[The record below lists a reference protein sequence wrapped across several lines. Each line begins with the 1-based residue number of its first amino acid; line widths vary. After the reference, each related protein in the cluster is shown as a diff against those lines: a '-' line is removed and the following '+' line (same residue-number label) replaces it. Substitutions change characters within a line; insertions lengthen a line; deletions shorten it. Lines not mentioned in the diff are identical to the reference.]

1 MTFSST
7 KRYPLF
13 ETLLDWS
20 SMTIS
25 PGSDGT
31 LDILPVDDGGLATL
45 DKGAETSASFPE
57 LTEDGTLDEKSL

>member
-1 MTFSST
+1 
-7 KRYPLF
+7 
-13 ETLLDWS
+13 
-20 SMTIS
+20 MTIS